1 MAATDSENY
10 GRALHATRAALVLN
24 ARSVKA
30 LYRAAKAFLALDR
43 VKDTLG
49 CCDMA
54 KDLDLSNSEFE
65 RLRALALERL
75 AQLERREKER
85 EERQRR
91 TTLENEAL
99 QVAFVARGL
108 WVTKSDDPPDNPT
121 PAHFDPEA
129 RPSYSSLEIPLI
141 GASEPWKAPDP
152 IRTPLVFPVM
162 LLYPQHNTSDLI
174 SEYHEDTPI
183 GMHLDV
189 MFPPEARGSL
199 PWDPQGEYV
208 SSQLSVIARTR
219 KGRLLRVGHKLS
231 LRTLLDQGAQPGAA
245 GQLEDRDGIVMRDG
259 IIDLYVFPKGSSAER
274 TWVAETKGR
283 AT

>member
-1 MAATDSENY
+1 
-10 GRALHATRAALVLN
+10 
-24 ARSVKA
+24 
-30 LYRAAKAFLALDR
+30 
-43 VKDTLG
+43 
-49 CCDMA
+49 
-54 KDLDLSNSEFE
+54 
-65 RLRALALERL
+65 
-75 AQLERREKER
+75 
-85 EERQRR
+85 
-91 TTLENEAL
+91 
-99 QVAFVARGL
+99 
-108 WVTKSDDPPDNPT
+108 
-121 PAHFDPEA
+121 
-129 RPSYSSLEIPLI
+129 
-141 GASEPWKAPDP
+141 
-152 IRTPLVFPVM
+152 M

-245 GQLEDRDGIVMRDG
+245 GQVEDRDGIVMRDG